1 MVFRHPD
8 TSTSLPPWNSPHNPV
23 KPEMRSGDMGPSL
36 SVPRPVLNAS
46 LHCNWQACTSSLPDG
61 RFTVK
66 SAELRL
72 QPIGNSLDMAICDHS
87 EHKRGPGLYRKMMQ
101 GLQQAASKPWLKQC
115 SSNKHA
121 ASHLHVSEINNFNR
135 LKPDDDSSSGLIVF
149 VASHLS
155 MTLSL
160 LIPE

>member
-46 LHCNWQACTSSLPDG
+46 LHCNWQACTSSLADG

-72 QPIGNSLDMAICDHS
+72 QPVGNSLDMAICDHS
-87 EHKRGPGLYRKMMQ
+87 EQKRGQGLYRRWCKDYSRQLQSHGWNNAVATSMQPHIFMFQRLTTLTGSNLMMTAVV
-101 GLQQAASKPWLKQC
+101 L
-115 SSNKHA
+115 
-121 ASHLHVSEINNFNR
+121 
-135 LKPDDDSSSGLIVF
+135 
-149 VASHLS
+149 
-155 MTLSL
+155 LSL
-160 LIPE
+160 